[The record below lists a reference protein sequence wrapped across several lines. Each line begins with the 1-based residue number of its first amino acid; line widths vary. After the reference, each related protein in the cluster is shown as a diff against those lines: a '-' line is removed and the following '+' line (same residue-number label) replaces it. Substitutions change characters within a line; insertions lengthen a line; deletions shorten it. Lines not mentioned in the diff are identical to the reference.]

1 MVEVVGSSPIVPIGY
16 RIMYKVKIE
25 NKMYDVKPKTSIEDF
40 IKNNLDDTSCVAAK
54 LNGERVDLSF
64 LIEDNYTLEII
75 KPSDPDGLEIIR
87 HTCAHVFGH
96 ALKQIYPQAK
106 MVIGPTIDNGFYY
119 DVHTSESISEK
130 ELKSIETLMKKL
142 SKKNYKIQREI
153 VSREKAIDVFT
164 KRNEDY
170 KIKLIEDIPDNE
182 TIALYY
188 HEEYTDMCRGP
199 HLTSTKHLNFFKL
212 MKVSGSY
219 WRGDSNNTQLQRI
232 YGTAWDS
239 KENLKSYLNKL
250 EEAEKRD
257 HRKIG
262 QKLDLFHFQEESPGM
277 VFWHDSGWTL
287 FNIVKDFIT
296 EYLKNNEYKI
306 INTPQVLDKSLWKKS
321 GHLDKFSDL
330 IFDVSSENREYAIKP
345 MSCPGHIQVYN
356 QGLKSYRDLPIKYA
370 EFGVVHR
377 NEPSGTLHG
386 LMRIRAFTQDDAH
399 IFCTPTQ
406 IESEIK
412 SLIANIYDLYK
423 IFGFTDITVELSTRP
438 EKRVGSDEIWD
449 NSENALKAAL
459 DSCDIDWSLNAGD
472 GAFYGPKIDFS
483 LKDSLERVW
492 QLGTIQLDFSMPTR
506 LDANYIDSKGNKIA
520 PVMIHRAI
528 LGSLERFVGILIE
541 EYAGDLPLWLSP
553 VHAVVMNISDNQKI
567 YCDEIFKRL
576 NSLKIRT
583 EKDIRNEK
591 ISYKIR
597 EQSMKRIPY
606 MLIVG
611 DNEVKNNELSIR
623 TRTGEDLGVMKVD
636 KFIKMVETLVC
647 DKSILLDN

>member
-1 MVEVVGSSPIVPIGY
+1 MF
-16 RIMYKVKIE
+16 KVKIE
-25 NKMYDVKPKTSIEDF
+25 NKAYDVKPKTSIEDF
-40 IKNNLDDTSCVAAK
+40 VKDSLDNVSCVAAK
-54 LNGERVDLSF
+54 LNGKRVDLSF
-64 LIEDNYTLEII
+64 LIEDNYTLELI
-75 KPSDPDGLEIIR
+75 KPSDTEGLEIIR

-96 ALKQIYPQAK
+96 ALKQIYPNAK

-119 DVHTSESISEK
+119 DVLTSENISEK
-130 ELKSIETLMKKL
+130 DLKSIETLMKKL
-142 SKKNYKIQREI
+142 SKKNYKIHREV
-153 VSREKAIDVFT
+153 VSKKKAIEIFT
-164 KRNEDY
+164 ERKEDY
-170 KIKLIEDIPDNE
+170 KIKLIEDIPDDE
-182 TIALYY
+182 IIAIYY
-188 HEEYTDMCRGP
+188 HEEYIDMCRGP
-199 HLTSTKHLNFFKL
+199 HLTSTKYLNFFKL

-219 WRGDSNNTQLQRI
+219 WKGDSNNTQLQRV

-277 VFWHDSGWTL
+277 VFWHDYGWTL

-296 EYLKNNEYKI
+296 EYLKENDYKI

-330 IFDVSSENREYAIKP
+330 IFDVSSENKEYAIKP

-356 QGLKSYRDLPIKYA
+356 RGLKSYRDLPIKYA
-370 EFGVVHR
+370 EFGLVHR

-399 IFCTPTQ
+399 IFCTPSQ
-406 IESEIK
+406 IETEIK
-412 SLIANIYDLYK
+412 NLITNIYDLYK

-438 EKRVGSDEIWD
+438 AKRVGSDEIWD

-459 DSCDIDWSLNAGD
+459 DSCDINWSLNAGD

-506 LDANYIDSKGNKIA
+506 LDANYIDSKGNKTA

-541 EYAGDLPLWLSP
+541 EYAGDLPLWLTP

-567 YCDEIFKRL
+567 YCDEICKRL
-576 NSLKIRT
+576 NFMKIRT

-597 EQSMKRIPY
+597 EQSIKRIPY
-606 MLIVG
+606 LLIVG
-611 DNEVKNNELSIR
+611 DNELKNNELSIR

-647 DKSILLDN
+647 DKSILLNN